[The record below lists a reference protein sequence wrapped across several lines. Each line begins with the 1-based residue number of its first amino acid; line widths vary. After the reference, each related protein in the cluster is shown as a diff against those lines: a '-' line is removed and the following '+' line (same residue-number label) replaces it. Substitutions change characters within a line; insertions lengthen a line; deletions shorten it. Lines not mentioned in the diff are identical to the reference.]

1 MVDLWT
7 ERNLEGYAILYRDA
21 IASRRKGLVSYN
33 LSPVQ
38 GFILVEVS
46 PVREAVTIRGL
57 FVSPEARGRKI
68 ASRLVQYVQRV
79 VKDQSKVL
87 YGEKAIWV
95 NITSGA
101 ENIYTRLGFKVL
113 GTRKDFPD
121 QKIAYWG
128 EISPEEISEVKAK
141 KCIND

>member
-1 MVDLWT
+1 M
-7 ERNLEGYAILYRDA
+7 
-21 IASRRKGLVSYN
+21 
-33 LSPVQ
+33 
-38 GFILVEVS
+38 
-46 PVREAVTIRGL
+46 